1 MTLDE
6 VIEFKA
12 ESSKK
17 AFGNKHSF
25 DRQQELLDQIANM
38 YAVER
43 NIAQGIRHKKF
54 FEDQFYSP
62 LIIAAPY
69 NSAEMRK
76 PFDLNSFPDS
86 YEKTM
91 AKMINNI
98 FNYEYTE
105 NYTVDFKKGEY
116 SESDVIIYHAVQEK
130 FVTSRMNFF
139 DIVGTLHAS
148 VRFSPYLRLPILG
161 KNINSELAF
170 VGIKEMGKLSA
181 SKKASKA
188 IRKVMERIGNK
199 IVKLTISPNGQKMLS
214 NRPSQ
219 IVAMTDLPI
228 EWAMIDGVPLAFTH
242 DICRLPETPI
252 LSMLS
257 VYEQA
262 VFTPYII
269 PLDIISKTLVVFG
282 NKDNAFVKAQEEV
295 KSLSKTLGFNII
307 TCLSIDELEQAISD
321 TKPELLI
328 IDAHGDVD
336 EKTHETFLW
345 VGNERL
351 TGDVVV
357 KRNLSAR
364 LVFLSACK
372 TSTTC
377 NTISTIG
384 NAFFEAGANAVT
396 TSYLPVYVNEAT
408 QLYSRLLRLL
418 NDAATMPIHKNWLAF
433 MAYLQRTSYIQSLVT
448 EAKDENKGKI
458 NEKDLMDLIN
468 LTSNSM
474 LFRNR
479 KQIYKKLND
488 TNLARRMGV
497 DFNNVIP
504 HYLMYSTLGRA
515 DLIRFESDMKRGDE
529 LNSQNN
535 CQ

>member
-1 MTLDE
+1 M
-6 VIEFKA
+6 
-12 ESSKK
+12 
-17 AFGNKHSF
+17 
-25 DRQQELLDQIANM
+25 
-38 YAVER
+38 
-43 NIAQGIRHKKF
+43 
-54 FEDQFYSP
+54 
-62 LIIAAPY
+62 
-69 NSAEMRK
+69 
-76 PFDLNSFPDS
+76 
-86 YEKTM
+86 
-91 AKMINNI
+91 
-98 FNYEYTE
+98 
-105 NYTVDFKKGEY
+105 
-116 SESDVIIYHAVQEK
+116 
-130 FVTSRMNFF
+130 
-139 DIVGTLHAS
+139 
-148 VRFSPYLRLPILG
+148 
-161 KNINSELAF
+161 
-170 VGIKEMGKLSA
+170 
-181 SKKASKA
+181 
-188 IRKVMERIGNK
+188 
-199 IVKLTISPNGQKMLS
+199 
-214 NRPSQ
+214 
-219 IVAMTDLPI
+219 
-228 EWAMIDGVPLAFTH
+228 
-242 DICRLPETPI
+242 
-252 LSMLS
+252 
-257 VYEQA
+257 
-262 VFTPYII
+262 
-269 PLDIISKTLVVFG
+269 
-282 NKDNAFVKAQEEV
+282 KAQEEV
-295 KSLSKTLGFNII
+295 KSLSKTLGFHIA
-307 TCLSIDELEQAISD
+307 TCLSIDELEQAISE

-336 EKTHETFLW
+336 ENTHQTFLW

-351 TGDVVV
+351 TGDIVV

-418 NDAATMPIHKNWLAF
+418 NDAATKPIHKNWLAF

-468 LTSNSM
+468 LTTNSM

-515 DLIRFESDMKRGDE
+515 DLIRFESDMKRVDE
-529 LNSQNN
+529 LNIQNN